1 MTNSNYSF
9 SNYIKYDNLVL
20 NDGTNLQDTVN
31 NENDCFNK
39 CSDNPNCQGVN
50 IIKNNQNKV
59 SEDGYNY
66 QNVLPLKCE
75 YINNICYSNTKNKN
89 TNSTFYAKKNNLH
102 LENNTPYILKN
113 NNICLSLNNNN
124 NMIGGSSC
132 DNIKNITPVLFDTS
146 HDTIKI
152 DIKGD
157 TCLNFDN
164 NNLNL
169 LKCNTFSPNQK
180 FIYDNVYN
188 TLRPYNDTTQCVNA
202 KEIINNG
209 ITNYKFSTD
218 PCKELISKNDTKF
231 ENYHSYISDDSI
243 EYFQNK
249 DYSTDMTYYIIYITL
264 LCMIAF
270 LVIISSK

>member
-1 MTNSNYSF
+1 MSNSDNTF

-20 NDGTNLQDTVN
+20 NDGTNAQETVN
-31 NENDCFNK
+31 NENDCINK
-39 CSDNPNCQGVN
+39 CSNNPNCQGVN
-50 IIKNNQNKV
+50 IRKNNQNQI

-66 QNVLPLKCE
+66 QNVLPVKCE

-89 TNSTFYAKKNNLH
+89 NDSNFYAKKNNLH
-102 LENNTPYILKN
+102 LENNTPYLLKN
-113 NNICLSLNNNN
+113 NNICLSVSNNN
-124 NMIGGSSC
+124 IVGGSSC
-132 DNIKNITPVLFDTS
+132 NNIKNPTPVLFDTT
-146 HDTIKI
+146 HNTIKI
-152 DIKGD
+152 GTKGD

-180 FIYDNVYN
+180 FIYENVYN

-202 KEIINNG
+202 KKLNNG
-209 ITNYKFSTD
+209 TYKFSTD
-218 PCKELISKNDTKF
+218 PCGQLTTKNETKF
-231 ENYHSYISDDSI
+231 ENYHNYISDDSI
-243 EYFQNK
+243 EHFKNK

-270 LVIISSK
+270 LVIVSSK